1 MEEIIYEDSHV
12 ILVHKPGGIS
22 VQTRRMGEKDMVSIL
37 KNYRANKGEQPYIG
51 VIHRIDQP
59 VEGLLLFAKTKEA
72 AAKLSGQF
80 QKRGINKI
88 YRAIVINE
96 KGVAFSIG
104 KEVSLCHYLL
114 KDGRTNLSEPV
125 KEGTPGAKKAIL
137 HYTVLKTNENL
148 AEVLIR
154 LETGRHHQ
162 IRVQM
167 AAEGLPLAGDRKYGG
182 LQKTMPDKAGR
193 EVALCA
199 AQISFLHPKT
209 GKKMHF
215 EIRPENPTFQL
226 L

>member
-72 AAKLSGQF
+72 AVKLSGQF

-137 HYTVLKTNENL
+137 QPE
-148 AEVLIR
+148 ER
-154 LETGRHHQ
+154 LRCAPRRFLFYIPKPEKRC
-162 IRVQM
+162 I
-167 AAEGLPLAGDRKYGG
+167 LKYG
-182 LQKTMPDKAGR
+182 LKIQFSSCCNICR
-193 EVALCA
+193 LFLCA
-199 AQISFLHPKT
+199 ASFCPA
-209 GKKMHF
+209 
-215 EIRPENPTFQL
+215 
-226 L
+226 